1 MSTHDLAF
9 VAATPALSGATTI
22 HSAIDIARAPA
33 EAFAFVTSPAL
44 WHRWHPATRSVREVP
59 NRPLVAG
66 ETMLES
72 IRAAGRSF
80 DALWTVLA
88 CDAPSRWVIATDT
101 PHGVAR
107 ITYRIGATARG
118 CRFERTL
125 EFRSKGRPWCWL
137 DGTLTR
143 WILVRQS
150 AQALRNLRRE
160 LETE

>member
-1 MSTHDLAF
+1 MSTRDLAF
-9 VAATPALSGATTI
+9 VAPPSLLSGATTI

-33 EAFAFVTSPAL
+33 ETFVFVTSPAL
-44 WHRWHPATRSVREVP
+44 WHRWHPATRAVREVP

-80 DALWTVLA
+80 DARWTVLA
-88 CDAPSRWVIATDT
+88 CDAPSRWVIGTDT

-107 ITYRIGATARG
+107 ITYRIGATASG

-125 EFRSKGRPWCWL
+125 EFRSKGRPWNWF

-143 WILVRQS
+143 WLLVRQS
-150 AQALRNLRRE
+150 AQALRNLRRV
-160 LETE
+160 LEAT